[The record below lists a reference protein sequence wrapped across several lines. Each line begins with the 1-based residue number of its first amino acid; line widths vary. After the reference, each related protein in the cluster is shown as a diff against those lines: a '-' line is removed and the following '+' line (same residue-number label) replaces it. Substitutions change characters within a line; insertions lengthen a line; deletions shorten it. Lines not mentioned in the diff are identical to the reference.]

1 MQMNWAMRLGR
12 LALRLSVTAGC
23 AALLIALPDP
33 APDETLRLK
42 NAIVV
47 LVAIVVAGKQLFDT
61 LFYDRYYGRQ

>member
-1 MQMNWAMRLGR
+1 MNWAQRLGM

-33 APDETLRLK
+33 SPDDTLRFK

-61 LFYDRYYGRQ
+61 FFYDRYYGKQ